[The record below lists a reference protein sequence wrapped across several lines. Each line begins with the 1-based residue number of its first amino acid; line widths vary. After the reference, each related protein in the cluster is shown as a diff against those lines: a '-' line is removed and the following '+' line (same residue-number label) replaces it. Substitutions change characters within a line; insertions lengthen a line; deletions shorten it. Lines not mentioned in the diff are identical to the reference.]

1 MITLH
6 HLENSRSQRILWLL
20 EELGVDY
27 EIKLYKRD
35 PKTNLAPDE
44 LKAIHPLGKSPLIT
58 DGGKVIAESAVIVNY
73 LIRNYD
79 KENRFSSAQD
89 SDAAQQTEYWLH
101 FAEGSLMPYLVMSL
115 VFTKVK
121 TAPMPFFV
129 RPVAKG
135 IADQVMKSFISPNVE
150 NSLRFI
156 EDHLS
161 KNMWFS
167 GDEMSAADFQMRFPL
182 EAAMTRSD
190 IASKLPA
197 INAWVKKVHALP
209 AYQNALKKGGPYD
222 YA

>member
-35 PKTNLAPDE
+35 AKTNLAPKE

-58 DGGKVIAESAVIVNY
+58 DDGQVVAESAVIINY
-73 LIRNYD
+73 LINKYD
-79 KENRFSSAQD
+79 ADKKFSS
-89 SDAAQQTEYWLH
+89 SDAKSAQQADYWLH
-101 FAEGSLMPYLVMSL
+101 FAEGSMMPFLVMTL
-115 VFTKVK
+115 VFNKIK
-121 TAPMPFFV
+121 TAPMPFFA
-129 RPVAKG
+129 RPIARK
-135 IADQVMKSFISPNVE
+135 IADQVMNTFLAPNVE
-150 NSLRFI
+150 NTLRYV
-156 EDHLS
+156 EAHLS
-161 KNMWFS
+161 QNTWFAGES
-167 GDEMSAADFQMRFPL
+167 MSAADFQMIFPL

-190 IASKLPA
+190 VASKLPA

-209 AYQNALKKGGPYD
+209 AYQAGLKKGGPYD

>member
-1 MITLH
+1 
-6 HLENSRSQRILWLL
+6 
-20 EELGVDY
+20 
-27 EIKLYKRD
+27 
-35 PKTNLAPDE
+35 
-44 LKAIHPLGKSPLIT
+44 
-58 DGGKVIAESAVIVNY
+58 
-73 LIRNYD
+73 
-79 KENRFSSAQD
+79 
-89 SDAAQQTEYWLH
+89 
-101 FAEGSLMPYLVMSL
+101 
-115 VFTKVK
+115 
-121 TAPMPFFV
+121 MPFFV

-161 KNMWFS
+161 KNMWFA
-167 GDEMSAADFQMRFPL
+167 GENMSASDFQMIFPL
-182 EAAMTRSD
+182 EAAMTRSG

>member
-1 MITLH
+1 MVTLH

-20 EELGVDY
+20 EELGIEY

-58 DGGKVIAESAVIVNY
+58 DGGKVIAESAVIINY

-79 KENRFSSAQD
+79 KDNRFTNAPD
-89 SDAAQQTEYWLH
+89 SDAAQQNEYWLH

-161 KNMWFS
+161 KNVWFS
-167 GDEMSAADFQMRFPL
+167 GDDMSAADFQMRLQWIVLIAGPIGL
-182 EAAMTRSD
+182 ASGVTWAMHQSAGPRAA
-190 IASKLPA
+190 PA
-197 INAWVKKVHALP
+197 LLI
-209 AYQNALKKGGPYD
+209 G
-222 YA
+222 

>member
-35 PKTNLAPDE
+35 AKTNLAPEE

-58 DGGKVIAESAVIVNY
+58 DKGQVVAESAVIISY
-73 LIRNYD
+73 LIDKYD
-79 KENRFSSAQD
+79 TDKKFSIIDEKSAQQ
-89 SDAAQQTEYWLH
+89 ANYWLH
-101 FAEGSLMPYLVMSL
+101 FAEGSMMPFLVMTL
-115 VFTKVK
+115 VFNKVK

-129 RPVAKG
+129 RPIARK
-135 IADQVMKSFISPNVE
+135 IADQVMKSFLTPNVE
-150 NSLRFI
+150 NTLRFV
-156 EDHLS
+156 EAHLS
-161 KNMWFS
+161 QTTWFA
-167 GDEMSAADFQMRFPL
+167 GDTMSAADFQMIFPL

-190 IASKLPA
+190 VASKLPA

-209 AYQNALKKGGPYD
+209 AYQAGLKKGGPYD

>member
-1 MITLH
+1 MVTLH

-20 EELGVDY
+20 EELGIEY

-58 DGGKVIAESAVIVNY
+58 DGGKVIAESAVIINY

-79 KENRFSSAQD
+79 KDNRFSSTQD

-167 GDEMSAADFQMRFPL
+167 GDEMYAADFQMRFPL

>member
-58 DGGKVIAESAVIVNY
+58 DGGKVVAESAVIVNY

-79 KENRFSSAQD
+79 KDNRFSSTQD

-101 FAEGSLMPYLVMSL
+101 FDEGSLMPYLVMSL
-115 VFTKVK
+115 VYMRYSHSNITRLV
-121 TAPMPFFV
+121 TRLV
-129 RPVAKG
+129 TRLGCCNGYKG
-135 IADQVMKSFISPNVE
+135 HYKGVTLVMSGGCYKLVMVQIITSLSF
-150 NSLRFI
+150 
-156 EDHLS
+156 
-161 KNMWFS
+161 WW
-167 GDEMSAADFQMRFPL
+167 A
-182 EAAMTRSD
+182 
-190 IASKLPA
+190 
-197 INAWVKKVHALP
+197 
-209 AYQNALKKGGPYD
+209 
-222 YA
+222 

>member
-1 MITLH
+1 MVTLH

-20 EELGVDY
+20 EELGIEY

-79 KENRFSSAQD
+79 KDGRFTTAPD
-89 SDAAQQTEYWLH
+89 SEAAQQNEYWLH

-167 GDEMSAADFQMRFPL
+167 GDEMSAADFQMIFPL
-182 EAAMTRSD
+182 EAAMTRSG

>member
-1 MITLH
+1 MVTLH

-20 EELGVDY
+20 EELGIEY

-79 KENRFSSAQD
+79 KDGRFTTAPD
-89 SDAAQQTEYWLH
+89 SEAAQQNEYWLH

-161 KNMWFS
+161 KNIWFA
-167 GDEMSAADFQMRFPL
+167 GENMSASDFQMIFPL
-182 EAAMTRSD
+182 EAAMTRSG

>member
-1 MITLH
+1 MVTLH

-20 EELGVDY
+20 EELGIEY

-79 KENRFSSAQD
+79 KDGRFTTAPD
-89 SDAAQQTEYWLH
+89 SEAAQQNEYWLH

-161 KNMWFS
+161 KNRWFA
-167 GDEMSAADFQMRFPL
+167 GENMSASDFQMIFPL
-182 EAAMTRSD
+182 EAAMTRSG

>member
-58 DGGKVIAESAVIVNY
+58 DGGKTIAESAVIINY
-73 LIRNYD
+73 LITTYGAE
-79 KENRFSSAQD
+79 KGLQPEAGSK
-89 SDAAQQTEYWLH
+89 AAELAEYWLH
-101 FAEGSLMPYLVMSL
+101 FAEGSMMPYLVMSL
-115 VFTKVK
+115 VFDKVK
-121 TAPMPFFV
+121 NAPMPFFV
-129 RPVAKG
+129 RPIAKA
-135 IADQVMKSFISPNVE
+135 IAGQVMKSYVGPNVE
-150 NSLRFI
+150 GNLRFV

-161 KNMWFS
+161 RNQWFA
-167 GDEMSAADFQMRFPL
+167 GDKISAADFQMIFPL
-182 EAAMTRSD
+182 EAAISRAAL
-190 IASKLPA
+190 ASKLPSITA
-197 INAWVKKVHALP
+197 YVKRVHELP
-209 AYQNALKKGGPYD
+209 AYQAGLKKGGPYD

>member
-44 LKAIHPLGKSPLIT
+44 LKAVHPLGKSPLIT
-58 DGGKVIAESAVIVNY
+58 DGGKVIAESAVIINY
-73 LIRNYD
+73 LIRTYD
-79 KENRFSSAQD
+79 KEGRFSADKS
-89 SDAAQQTEYWLH
+89 SDTQYQAEYWLH
-101 FAEGSLMPYLVMSL
+101 FAEGSLMPYLVMTL
-115 VFTKVK
+115 VFNKVK

-135 IADQVMKSFISPNVE
+135 IADQVLKSFVTPNVE
-150 NSLRFI
+150 NTLRFI

-161 KNMWFS
+161 KNTWFA
-167 GDEMSAADFQMRFPL
+167 GDSITAADFQMIFPL
-182 EAAMTRSD
+182 EAALSRSSV
-190 IASKLPA
+190 AEKLPA
-197 INAWVKKVHALP
+197 MNAWVKKVHALP
-209 AYQNALKKGGPYD
+209 AYQTALQKGGPYD

>member
-1 MITLH
+1 MVTLH

-20 EELGVDY
+20 EELGIEY

-79 KENRFSSAQD
+79 KDGRFTTAPD
-89 SDAAQQTEYWLH
+89 SEAAQQNEYWLH

-161 KNMWFS
+161 KNRWFA
-167 GDEMSAADFQMRFPL
+167 GENMSASDFQMIFPL
-182 EAAMTRSD
+182 EAAMTRSG

-197 INAWVKKVHALP
+197 INDWVKKVHALP

>member
-1 MITLH
+1 MVTLH

-20 EELGVDY
+20 EELGIEY

-79 KENRFSSAQD
+79 KDNRFTKAPD
-89 SDAAQQTEYWLH
+89 SDAAQQNEYWLH

-161 KNMWFS
+161 KNVWFS
-167 GDEMSAADFQMRFPL
+167 GDDMSAADFQMIFPL

>member
-58 DGGKVIAESAVIVNY
+58 DGGKVVAESAVIVNY

-79 KENRFSSAQD
+79 KDNRFSSTQD

-167 GDEMSAADFQMRFPL
+167 GDEMSAADFQMIFPL
-182 EAAMTRSD
+182 EAAMTRSG

>member
-1 MITLH
+1 MVTLH

-20 EELGVDY
+20 EELGIEY

-79 KENRFSSAQD
+79 KDGRFTTAPD
-89 SDAAQQTEYWLH
+89 SEAAQQNEYWLH

-161 KNMWFS
+161 KNMWFA
-167 GDEMSAADFQMRFPL
+167 GENMSASDFQMIFPL
-182 EAAMTRSD
+182 EAAMTRSG

>member
-1 MITLH
+1 MVTLH

-20 EELGVDY
+20 EELGIEY

-58 DGGKVIAESAVIVNY
+58 DGGKVVAESAVIVNY

-79 KENRFSSAQD
+79 KDNRFSSTQD

>member
-1 MITLH
+1 MVTLH

-20 EELGVDY
+20 EELGIEY

-79 KENRFSSAQD
+79 KDGRFTTAPD
-89 SDAAQQTEYWLH
+89 SEAAQQNEYWLH

-135 IADQVMKSFISPNVE
+135 IADQVMKSFI
-150 NSLRFI
+150 

-161 KNMWFS
+161 KNMWFA
-167 GDEMSAADFQMRFPL
+167 GENMSASDFQMIFPL
-182 EAAMTRSD
+182 EAAMTRSG

>member
-58 DGGKVIAESAVIVNY
+58 DGGKVVADSAVIVNY

-79 KENRFSSAQD
+79 KDNRFSSTQD

-161 KNMWFS
+161 KNVWFS
-167 GDEMSAADFQMRFPL
+167 GDDMSAADFQMIFPL
-182 EAAMTRSD
+182 EAAMTRS
-190 IASKLPA
+190 
-197 INAWVKKVHALP
+197 
-209 AYQNALKKGGPYD
+209 
-222 YA
+222 

>member
-35 PKTNLAPDE
+35 AKTNLAPEE

-58 DGGKVIAESAVIVNY
+58 DKGQVVAESAVIISY
-73 LIRNYD
+73 LIDKYD
-79 KENRFSSAQD
+79 TDKKFSITDEKSAQQ
-89 SDAAQQTEYWLH
+89 ANYWLH
-101 FAEGSLMPYLVMSL
+101 FAEGSMMPFLVMTL
-115 VFTKVK
+115 VFNKVK

-129 RPVAKG
+129 RPIARK
-135 IADQVMKSFISPNVE
+135 IADQVMKSFLTPNVE
-150 NSLRFI
+150 NTLRFV
-156 EDHLS
+156 EAHLS
-161 KNMWFS
+161 QTTWFA
-167 GDEMSAADFQMRFPL
+167 GDTMSAADFQMIFPL

-190 IASKLPA
+190 VASKLPA

-209 AYQNALKKGGPYD
+209 AYQAGLKKGGPYD

>member
-79 KENRFSSAQD
+79 KDGRFTTAPD
-89 SDAAQQTEYWLH
+89 SEAAQQNEYWLH

-161 KNMWFS
+161 KNMWFA
-167 GDEMSAADFQMRFPL
+167 GENMSASDFQMIFPL
-182 EAAMTRSD
+182 EAAMTRSG